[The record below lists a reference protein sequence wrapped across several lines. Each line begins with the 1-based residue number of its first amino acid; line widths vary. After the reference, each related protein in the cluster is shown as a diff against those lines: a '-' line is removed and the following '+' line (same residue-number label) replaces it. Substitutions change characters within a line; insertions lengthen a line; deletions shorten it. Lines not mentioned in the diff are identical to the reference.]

1 MRMSPFS
8 KVGMSPSGRVGDM
21 NGRGDFGDE
30 FGGARTAGG
39 DWAGREQGFAAGAGS
54 GAAGAL
60 RSAGEIGGDGKTE
73 FGRVAERLRI
83 ELITALTPQA
93 KGRVERANQTLQD
106 RLVRE
111 MRLRGISTIEEA
123 QAFAPT
129 FMARW
134 NARFALAPR
143 DGEDAHR
150 PWKHGLDA
158 LDETLARREERTLS
172 KALTFSVGGA
182 VHCVKTSGPGIALR
196 GAKVTLL
203 HFLEGDMHVRYKNRS
218 LSFTRVRSLPTPSP
232 AEDEKTLDVRLDA
245 LLAAQKAEAQSDAPS
260 ISWS

>member
-60 RSAGEIGGDGKTE
+60 RSAGETACSGLSRTGRRRSGFAPAGADVESSFGRRRDGPGEGLSSGQVQGFRPDAGGGEAGGTGRDRGRRCALIVFIDDATGRLTALQFAPCETTRAYLRALRSHVVAHGCPLAFYSDRHGIFRVNAKDPVGGDGKTE

-106 RLVRE
+106 RLVR
-111 MRLRGISTIEEA
+111 
-123 QAFAPT
+123 
-129 FMARW
+129 
-134 NARFALAPR
+134 
-143 DGEDAHR
+143 
-150 PWKHGLDA
+150 
-158 LDETLARREERTLS
+158 
-172 KALTFSVGGA
+172 
-182 VHCVKTSGPGIALR
+182 
-196 GAKVTLL
+196 
-203 HFLEGDMHVRYKNRS
+203 
-218 LSFTRVRSLPTPSP
+218 
-232 AEDEKTLDVRLDA
+232 
-245 LLAAQKAEAQSDAPS
+245 
-260 ISWS
+260 

>member
-1 MRMSPFS
+1 MGKPTRC
-8 KVGMSPSGRVGDM
+8 VAQLLD
-21 NGRGDFGDE
+21 
-30 FGGARTAGG
+30 
-39 DWAGREQGFAAGAGS
+39 
-54 GAAGAL
+54 
-60 RSAGEIGGDGKTE
+60 RSAVLASEQVHD
-73 FGRVAERLRI
+73 
-83 ELITALTPQA
+83 QA

-232 AEDEKTLDVRLDA
+232 TRFPGREKPSQFRSVSEAYRGLRTEFRPFSRVLRLKIRTRVSA
-245 LLAAQKAEAQSDAPS
+245 RKIPFPAPTGRAPFLR
-260 ISWS
+260 